1 MNFNNKLLIFFQKKY
16 GKKISINSKLFIDL
30 GLDSFEL
37 VNLIN
42 EIEKKFNKK
51 YKPLKFIDFEK
62 INIERFSKLFK

>member
-1 MNFNNKLLIFFQKKY
+1 MNFKNKLLIFFQKKY

-30 GLDSFEL
+30 GLDSEL

-62 INIERFSKLFK
+62 